1 MYHALLPVDRSP
13 NRGINQA
20 RYVSRLAQSVEEIE
34 ATVLYVP
41 PAAEIDEGDERDF
54 ASNDEAVEAATHLET
69 RGIPVERTV
78 VGGNVPDLIVRIAAQ
93 REAGEIVM
101 GGRKRSG
108 VTKVL
113 LGSTVRDVMLAAE
126 RPVTIA
132 DETVVSEDGPRRLL
146 VPVDR
151 NEDRARKQAA
161 YIASLPTDGPIEVT
175 VLYVFPHQD
184 YDGAPPHGFDEI
196 DAAVETAESLEDQG
210 HNVERV
216 AIGGEVAETILGT
229 AEELDVDG
237 IVVGGRKRSGLS
249 EVLLGSTVQ
258 DVVLSA
264 TRPVTITG

>member
-1 MYHALLPVDRSP
+1 MYHVLLPVDRSP
-13 NRGINQA
+13 DRGINQA
-20 RYVSRLAQSVEEIE
+20 RYVSRLAQSVDELE

-41 PAAEIDEGDERDF
+41 PAAEIDEGDENDF
-54 ASNDEAVEAATHLET
+54 DANDEAVEAATHLET

-78 VGGNVPDLIVRIAAQ
+78 VGGNVPDLIRRIADQ

-108 VTKVL
+108 VTQVL
-113 LGSTVRDVMLAAE
+113 LGSTVQDVMLSVG

-132 DETVVSEDGPRRLL
+132 DEAVVSGDGQRRLL

-151 NEDRARKQAA
+151 NEVRARNQAA
-161 YIASLPTDGPIEVT
+161 YLASLPTNEPIEVT

-196 DAAVETAESLEDQG
+196 DAAVETAESLEDEG
-210 HNVERV
+210 HTVERE
-216 AIGGEVAETILGT
+216 AIGGEVARTILDR

-237 IVVGGRKRSGLS
+237 IVVGGRKRSGIS
-249 EVLLGSTVQ
+249 QVLLGSTVQ
-258 DVVLSA
+258 DVMLSA